1 METIMYVLS
10 YPLRYILNELSDMV
24 NDFKKFIPDIINE
37 IKNFYF
43 DKINENIKNF
53 FNIDINENVLQQT
66 KIVIRYLHKK
76 IIFNANNKLFYACYI
91 IYILSLIS
99 FMINFMTIFLSPN
112 SVNIL
117 IFLNIIYLLSFI
129 FCRGSEDF
137 FELILIDDN
146 LKFFFIFFMVIFLS
160 MLTPKNIILLTPL
173 NIILIIFN
181 IYLISV
187 LKFDKDV
194 A

>member
-146 LKFFFIFFMVIFLS
+146 LKFFFIFFVVIFLS
-160 MLTPKNIILLTPL
+160 MLTPKSIILLTPL

-181 IYLISV
+181 IYLICV
-187 LKFDKDV
+187 LKFDKM
-194 A
+194 

>member
-1 METIMYVLS
+1 MYVLS

-112 SVNIL
+112 SVNIF

-129 FCRGSEDF
+129 LCRGSGDF

-146 LKFFFIFFMVIFLS
+146 LIFFFIFFVVIFLS

-181 IYLISV
+181 IYLICV
-187 LKFDKDV
+187 LKFDKM
-194 A
+194 

>member
-43 DKINENIKNF
+43 DKINENIKIF

-146 LKFFFIFFMVIFLS
+146 LKFFFIFFVVIFLS

-181 IYLISV
+181 IYLICV
-187 LKFDKDV
+187 LKFDKM
-194 A
+194 

>member
-43 DKINENIKNF
+43 DKINENIKNS
-53 FNIDINENVLQQT
+53 FNIDINENILQQT

-76 IIFNANNKLFYACYI
+76 FFFNANNKLFYACYI

-146 LKFFFIFFMVIFLS
+146 LKFFFIFFVVIFLS

-181 IYLISV
+181 IYLICV
-187 LKFDKDV
+187 LKFDKM
-194 A
+194 

>member
-43 DKINENIKNF
+43 DKINENIKNS

-146 LKFFFIFFMVIFLS
+146 LKFFFIFFVVIFLS

-181 IYLISV
+181 IYLICV
-187 LKFDKDV
+187 LKFDKM
-194 A
+194 

>member
-146 LKFFFIFFMVIFLS
+146 LKFFFIFFVVIFLS

-181 IYLISV
+181 IYLICV
-187 LKFDKDV
+187 LKFDKDG

>member
-10 YPLRYILNELSDMV
+10 YPWRYILNELSDMV
-24 NDFKKFIPDIINE
+24 NDFKKFIPDIINK

-43 DKINENIKNF
+43 DKINENIKIF

-91 IYILSLIS
+91 LYILSLIS

-146 LKFFFIFFMVIFLS
+146 LKFFFIFFVVIFLS

-181 IYLISV
+181 IYLICV
-187 LKFDKDV
+187 LKFDKM
-194 A
+194 

>member
-146 LKFFFIFFMVIFLS
+146 LKFFVIFFVVIFIS

-181 IYLISV
+181 IYLICV
-187 LKFDKDV
+187 LKFDKM
-194 A
+194 

>member
-129 FCRGSEDF
+129 FYRGSEYF

-146 LKFFFIFFMVIFLS
+146 LKFFFIFFVVIFLS

-181 IYLISV
+181 IYLICV
-187 LKFDKDV
+187 LKFDKM
-194 A
+194 

>member
-146 LKFFFIFFMVIFLS
+146 LKCFFIFFVVIFLS

-181 IYLISV
+181 IYLICV
-187 LKFDKDV
+187 LKFDKM
-194 A
+194 

>member
-24 NDFKKFIPDIINE
+24 NDFKKFIPDIKNDK
-37 IKNFYF
+37 KNFYF

-146 LKFFFIFFMVIFLS
+146 LKFFFIFFVVIFLS

-181 IYLISV
+181 IYLICV
-187 LKFDKDV
+187 LKFDKM
-194 A
+194 

>member
-1 METIMYVLS
+1 MYVLS

-66 KIVIRYLHKK
+66 KIVIHYLHKK

-146 LKFFFIFFMVIFLS
+146 LKFFFIFFVVIFLS

-181 IYLISV
+181 IYLICV
-187 LKFDKDV
+187 LKFDKM
-194 A
+194 

>member
-53 FNIDINENVLQQT
+53 LNIDINENVLQQT
-66 KIVIRYLHKK
+66 KIVIRYVHKK

-129 FCRGSEDF
+129 FCRCSEDF
-137 FELILIDDN
+137 FELIFIYDN
-146 LKFFFIFFMVIFLS
+146 LKFFFIFFVVIFLS

-181 IYLISV
+181 IYLICV
-187 LKFDKDV
+187 LKFDKM
-194 A
+194 

>member
-129 FCRGSEDF
+129 FCRVSEDF

-146 LKFFFIFFMVIFLS
+146 LKFFFIFFVVIFLS

-181 IYLISV
+181 IYLICV
-187 LKFDKDV
+187 LKFDKM
-194 A
+194 

>member
-24 NDFKKFIPDIINE
+24 NDFKKFIPDIINK

-43 DKINENIKNF
+43 DKINENIKIF

-146 LKFFFIFFMVIFLS
+146 LKFFFIFFVVIFLS

-181 IYLISV
+181 IYLICV
-187 LKFDKDV
+187 LKFDKM
-194 A
+194 

>member
-24 NDFKKFIPDIINE
+24 NDFKKFIPDIINK

-43 DKINENIKNF
+43 DKINENIKIF

-91 IYILSLIS
+91 LYILSLIS

-146 LKFFFIFFMVIFLS
+146 LKFFFIFFVVIFLS

-181 IYLISV
+181 IYLICV
-187 LKFDKDV
+187 LKFDKM
-194 A
+194 

>member
-137 FELILIDDN
+137 FESILIDDN
-146 LKFFFIFFMVIFLS
+146 LKFFFIFFVVIFLS

-181 IYLISV
+181 IYLICV
-187 LKFDKDV
+187 LKFDKM
-194 A
+194 